1 MGRSTCVEGAGSLAG
16 RECDRL
22 KLDRLVLF
30 FSLHQKTKP
39 FLPRSRIIYCSSDVF
54 FFTRSKAFAFTAND
68 HKNLL
73 LCKGKDKLEIGF
85 YIVDAKQN
93 KLYLPSNVFIIQNL
107 VN

>member
-39 FLPRSRIIYCSSDVF
+39 FLPRSPIIVALMFSSSPGVRLLPLLQMITRIFFSAKEKTNWKLDSILLTLNKINSIYPRMF
-54 FFTRSKAFAFTAND
+54 
-68 HKNLL
+68 L
-73 LCKGKDKLEIGF
+73 
-85 YIVDAKQN
+85 
-93 KLYLPSNVFIIQNL
+93 
-107 VN
+107 

>member
-22 KLDRLVLF
+22 KLDLLVLF

-39 FLPRSRIIYCSSDVF
+39 FFAEKPHNCSSDV

>member
-39 FLPRSRIIYCSSDVF
+39 FLPRSPIIVALMFSSSPGVRLLPLLQMITRIFFSVKEKTNWKLDSILLTLNKINSIYPRMF
-54 FFTRSKAFAFTAND
+54 
-68 HKNLL
+68 L
-73 LCKGKDKLEIGF
+73 
-85 YIVDAKQN
+85 
-93 KLYLPSNVFIIQNL
+93 
-107 VN
+107 